1 MNVSAQAESL
11 ALAKVDQKRLER
23 LAALAGRSPKSLLRF
38 VLRDG
43 FDAVEEDIKES
54 LAAMRDIE
62 RHGTVP
68 HAEVMCSAKDIIEP
82 ARCRN
87 VVTSGLGL
95 TLSLADPT
103 EDMPLMIERLN

>member
-1 MNVSAQAESL
+1 MNASTQAETL
-11 ALAKVDQKRLER
+11 ALARVDQKRLER

-43 FDAVEEDIKES
+43 FDAVEDDIHES

-68 HAEVMCSAKDIIEP
+68 HAEVMRSAKNIIES
-82 ARCRN
+82 ARA
-87 VVTSGLGL
+87 GKHKK
-95 TLSLADPT
+95 AA
-103 EDMPLMIERLN
+103 